1 MNQTLRASLS
11 ALAVSLLTLTLTG
24 CSGDD
29 ESAKKQDHVFKET
42 TRTID
47 KAREVEGILKE
58 AAEKQKKAAQ
68 EAGG

>member
-1 MNQTLRASLS
+1 MNQILRALLS
-11 ALAVSLLTLTLTG
+11 AFAGSVLTLTLSG

-29 ESAKKQDHVFKET
+29 ESAKKEDHVFKET